1 MGNIEF
7 TFNDV
12 SLPKKQVASLI
23 LYKKKYE
30 DEQKIKLEKD
40 LEGDQR
46 NFDVLVD
53 TLGEIMREYLDKAE
67 S

>member
-1 MGNIEF
+1 LGNIEF

>member
-1 MGNIEF
+1 
-7 TFNDV
+7 
-12 SLPKKQVASLI
+12 LI

-53 TLGEIMREYLDKAE
+53 TLGEIMKEYLEKDE
-67 S
+67 R